1 MIGCCH
7 TELITAKLSRAKVKV
22 AHESSELHPNFIYS
36 FNLIF
41 LQIIPQRYIIN
52 LVNYGFKRI
61 DDKNKWVF
69 CLFILKIVLLG
80 SLVCHHITFLHEFL
94 KQ

>member
-1 MIGCCH
+1 MLVDPTWTLLGDGDA
-7 TELITAKLSRAKVKV
+7 EPITAKLLRAKVKA

-41 LQIIPQRYIIN
+41 LQILLQRYIIN
-52 LVNYGFKRI
+52 QVNYGFKRI

-69 CLFILKIVLLG
+69 CSFI
-80 SLVCHHITFLHEFL
+80 
-94 KQ
+94 